1 MPFSRCARAEI
12 TYLIPIIIT
21 PIIPVR
27 MNTLPQKPPTR
38 LLLMLGSLTGLA
50 FTSCSNDIVFAAQTS
65 SGLEVGGDAAKVP
78 TYVNFGFRRRELI
91 YAGPQTPKNE
101 SLLGRIDSETSW
113 TKGAAIRETF
123 ATGTAADT
131 IADPTNPVTSKEPDK
146 EISEPLVFVSRTRV
160 GFGIN
165 LGGADDDA
173 IPSTHLGYSRRIG
186 TRVHTAGPDST
197 LPALVSDISVHTS
210 GVQGIGNAGKNN
222 LHPDATLSENGSNFG
237 ARIRQFFAIGKGADS
252 VLASPADES
261 GAPSL
266 AEQPTIPKGTTTA
279 AALREVIQQRSS
291 PTQ

>member
-1 MPFSRCARAEI
+1 
-12 TYLIPIIIT
+12 
-21 PIIPVR
+21 
-27 MNTLPQKPPTR
+27 MNSLTQKPPTH
-38 LLLMLGSLTGLA
+38 LLLILGSLASLA
-50 FTSCSNDIVFAAQTS
+50 LTSCSKDIVFAAQTS
-65 SGLEVGGDAAKVP
+65 TGLEVGGDAAKVP
-78 TYVNFGFRRRELI
+78 TYVNVGFRRRELI

-131 IADPTNPVTSKEPDK
+131 IADPTNPVASEDPVE

-186 TRVHTAGPDST
+186 TRVHTDGPESK

-210 GVQGIGNAGKNN
+210 GVQGIGNAGKN
-222 LHPDATLSENGSNFG
+222 LPADATLSENGSNYG

-252 VLASPADES
+252 VLATPAVES

-266 AEQPTIPKGTTTA
+266 AAQPEISKGKTTA
-279 AALREVIQQRSS
+279 AALKEVIQQRTIS
-291 PTQ
+291 TQ